1 MTRSTPYP
9 PDPEVLA
16 ALPHIFV
23 DRSIG
28 AVQAPALLRAAGFVI
43 TTMREHYGE
52 FEAQRTADTTWIE
65 LTAERGWIAF
75 HKDANI
81 RRNRAERHAVQVSG
95 ARMFCVPKADLTA
108 AALVERFVVNAEAIA
123 DAVQDVGPFIY
134 SVQPRQIVRLL

>member
-1 MTRSTPYP
+1 
-9 PDPEVLA
+9 
-16 ALPHIFV
+16 
-23 DRSIG
+23 
-28 AVQAPALLRAAGFVI
+28 
-43 TTMREHYGE
+43 MREHYGE

-123 DAVQDVGPFIY
+123 DAVQDVGPFI
-134 SVQPRQIVRLL
+134 